1 MEPGPSRK
9 RKRQEDTLARKRQH
23 RNDEGSEEGQST
35 DNGSDYAD
43 MEIDIYVEATAL
55 DLSIYSK
62 LAISY
67 SHLLFIFVYMELDGL
82 FMTCLCWW
90 GFVPQSCSSGTGR
103 VCSFILSPGLVCWVH
118 PLSPQVDSQ
127 LISSQPV
134 GWNQKLALLILGL
147 AFSMVKGQ

>member
-1 MEPGPSRK
+1 
-9 RKRQEDTLARKRQH
+9 
-23 RNDEGSEEGQST
+23 
-35 DNGSDYAD
+35 
-43 MEIDIYVEATAL
+43 
-55 DLSIYSK
+55 
-62 LAISY
+62 
-67 SHLLFIFVYMELDGL
+67 MELDGL

-90 GFVPQSCSSGTGR
+90 GFVSQSCSSGTGR

-147 AFSMVKGQ
+147 AFNGEGPVSYPCWLQSKAGSTPGVSMETHAKFLDAQTDKPAEERRR